1 MTNLRIYVE
10 CHPNEDIRTLHLSKP
25 TFHKPFSKYDENG
38 LPKKIEALN
47 KKFCNAIQLG
57 ERSLSMGGPVS
68 LKEVR
73 IERNKAFS
81 WEEAIDSAVS
91 ILKNYFR
98 EETVEVEI
106 MERNPEWDRPTEDR
120 YDY

>member
-47 KKFCNAIQLG
+47 KKLSNAIELR
-57 ERSLSMGGPVS
+57 EEPVS

-91 ILKNYFR
+91 ILKKYFG

-106 MERNPEWDRPTEDR
+106 MERNPEWDRPWEDR